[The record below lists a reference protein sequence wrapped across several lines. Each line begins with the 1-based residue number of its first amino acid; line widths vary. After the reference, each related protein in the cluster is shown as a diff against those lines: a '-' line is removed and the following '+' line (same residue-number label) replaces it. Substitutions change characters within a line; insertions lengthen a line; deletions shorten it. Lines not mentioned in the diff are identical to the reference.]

1 MNRWWIPDLHQY
13 RGPAYRAV
21 VAAVEA
27 AIARGRLKPGDRLP
41 SQRVLADF
49 LGLNVNTVNRAMRE
63 TARRGLTAAN
73 TRNGTVVL
81 GLGICP
87 AVVSAA

>member
-1 MNRWWIPDLHQY
+1 MNRCWIPDLHQY
-13 RGPAYRAV
+13 QGPAYRAV

-27 AIARGRLKPGDRLP
+27 DIATGRLRPGDRLP

-73 TRNGTVVL
+73 TRKGTVVL
-81 GLGICP
+81 GLKCDR